1 MTDAIQRFM
10 KTHLDATALIKI
22 IIVKRLLN
30 NNFHLVSNPYTKERF
45 VLK

>member
-22 IIVKRLLN
+22 IIAKRLLN
-30 NNFHLVSNPYTKERF
+30 NNFHLVSNPYAKE
-45 VLK
+45 